1 MFQSKYKKNNYK
13 KGYTL
18 LFSVLVSSLLL
29 AVGISILNISKKE
42 FLLATSARDSSSA
55 FYAADSSIE
64 YALYHDSLGDYDMA
78 GQLTYTETVHIPTGS
93 GGDSCAIVIINKTI
107 TSGTLTITFDS
118 RGYNIGWDSV
128 TSQCDE
134 NSPKRVERALLLTY

>member
-55 FYAADSSIE
+55 FYAADSGIE
-64 YALYHDSLGDYDMA
+64 YALYHDSLEDYPIS
-78 GQLTYTETVHIPTGS
+78 GQPYTVHKKTGND
-93 GGDSCAIVIINKTI
+93 GDSCFIVIIRKTI